1 MKKSIIVSTR
11 SKVAFNA
18 DGQHDCAG
26 TWVIVPSKNEGKQIA
41 AAEGI
46 EYLIHRKDGEMITAY
61 QVVGFHT
68 ERRDYVFRQGTPQDP
83 NGQPKISIGIRFHLR
98 TVDDATKAYLIDGAN
113 TFISNGG
120 VVQGCSV
127 VEL

>member
-11 SKVAFNA
+11 SNVPFNA

-26 TWVIVPSKNEGKQIA
+26 TWVIVASKNEEKQIK

-46 EYLIHRKDGEMITAY
+46 THLIHRRDGEMFTAY
-61 QVVGFHT
+61 EVVGFHT
-68 ERRDYVFRQGTPQDP
+68 ERRDQIFRQGTPKDSK
-83 NGQPKISIGIRFHLR
+83 GQPKISIGIRFHLR
-98 TVDDATKAYLIDGAN
+98 TIDDATKGYLLDGAN
-113 TFISNGG
+113 TYIANGG
-120 VVQGCSV
+120 IVQGCSV